1 MIEHT
6 PGPWVLDETATD
18 RRLVCKSGNP
28 WGLPAKDR
36 SGRLDLVE
44 EAHLG
49 RLIAKI
55 GEPGRSP
62 LERLTFSR
70 PAPVAPD
77 ADAAHPNTKP

>member
-1 MIEHT
+1 MADEAT
-6 PGPWVLDETATD
+6 RPVLH
-18 RRLVCKSGNP
+18 RVFVCQTLNP
-28 WGLPAKDR
+28 WNYPAKDR
-36 SGRLDLVE
+36 CGRLDLIE

-62 LERLTFSR
+62 LERLIFSR

-77 ADAAHPNTKP
+77 ADTSHPQAKN